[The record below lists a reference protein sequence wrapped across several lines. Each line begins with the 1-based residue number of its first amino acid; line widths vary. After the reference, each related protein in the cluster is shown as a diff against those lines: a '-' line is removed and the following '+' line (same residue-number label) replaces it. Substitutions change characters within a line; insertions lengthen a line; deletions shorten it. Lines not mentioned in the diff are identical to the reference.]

1 MTRILSAA
9 VVAVVA
15 VVSWLPAGPAGAET
29 VGRAQVV
36 DGETL
41 TIGGRAFCLA
51 GIDAPEP
58 GQTCTN
64 RSGKRFDCGQVAGTA
79 LMDLTAGVEVRGRP
93 TGAKREQCA
102 VALCQADGYDLSEG
116 MVYTGW
122 ALPDPETGAP
132 YRRHQALAEKR
143 GHGLWRGSFE
153 RPWEW
158 RAKQA
163 AKNN

>member
-1 MTRILSAA
+1 MTRLPFA
-9 VVAVVA
+9 VVVVA
-15 VVSWLPAGPAGAET
+15 GAIVSLALAGPAGAET

-41 TIGGRAFCLA
+41 IIQGQAFCLA

-58 GQTCTN
+58 GQTCIN

-79 LMDLTAGVEVRGRP
+79 LMDLTAGVDVRCRP
-93 TGAKREQCA
+93 TGAKRQQCA
-102 VALCQADGYDLSEG
+102 MALCTAGDYDLSEG

-122 ALPDPETGAP
+122 ALPDPATGGQ
-132 YRRHQALAEKR
+132 YLRYQALAEKR
-143 GHGLWRGSFE
+143 GHGMWRGSFE
-153 RPWEW
+153 SPWEW